1 MSDQVA
7 TTPDGLLVVGPGG
20 GDTFP
25 SLDIVRKVSASE
37 TGGWGV
43 VVVTGYPGEGG
54 RTHSHDGEAEA
65 FFILEGPVDLLGAES
80 VTRLETGAFVLIP
93 PGVEHGLRMVGDGV
107 SRWLAI
113 WPSALDGFPD
123 AIEAATAG
131 GAAPEALAAIRRRH
145 GVVPGRR
152 R

>member
-1 MSDQVA
+1 MGGRSEP
-7 TTPDGLLVVGPGG
+7 TPDGLLVVGPGG
-20 GDTFP
+20 GDSFA
-25 SLDIVRKVSASE
+25 SLDIVRKASASE

-54 RTHSHDGEAEA
+54 KTHRHEGEAEA
-65 FFILEGPVDLLGAES
+65 FYILEGPVDLLGAES

-113 WPSALDGFPD
+113 WPSALDGYP
-123 AIEAATAG
+123 EAA
-131 GAAPEALAAIRRRH
+131 EAAIAAGAGPKAMAELRRRH
-145 GVVPGRR
+145 GILPGT
-152 R
+152 

>member
-1 MSDQVA
+1 MGDRSE
-7 TTPDGLLVVGPGG
+7 TTSDGLLVVGPDG
-20 GDTFP
+20 GDAFP

-54 RTHSHDGEAEA
+54 RTHSHVGESEA
-65 FFILEGPVDLLGAES
+65 FFIIEGPVDLLGAES
-80 VTRLETGAFVLIP
+80 ITRLETGSFVLVP
-93 PGVEHGLRMVGDGV
+93 PGVEHGLQMVGDGV

-123 AIEAATAG
+123 AAEASARDDAG
-131 GAAPEALAAIRRRH
+131 PGALAAIRRRH
-145 GVVPGRR
+145 GILPGRQR
-152 R
+152 

>member
-1 MSDQVA
+1 M
-7 TTPDGLLVVGPGG
+7 VGPGG
-20 GDTFP
+20 GDAFP
-25 SLDIVRKVSASE
+25 TLDIVRKATARQ

-54 RTHSHDGEAEA
+54 STHIHDGEAEA
-65 FFILEGPVDLLGAES
+65 FYILEGPVDLLGAES
-80 VTRLETGAFVLIP
+80 VTRLETGAFVLVP

-113 WPSALDGFPD
+113 WPSALDGFP
-123 AIEAATAG
+123 EAAEASTAA
-131 GAAPEALAAIRRRH
+131 GADPEAMTDLRRRH
-145 GVVPGRR
+145 GIIPGRR